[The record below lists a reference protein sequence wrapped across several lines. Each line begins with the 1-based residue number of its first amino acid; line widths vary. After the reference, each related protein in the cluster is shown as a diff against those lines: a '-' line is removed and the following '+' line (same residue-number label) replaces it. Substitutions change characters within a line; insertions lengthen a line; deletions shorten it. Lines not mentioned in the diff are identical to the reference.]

1 MTKDE
6 LLTQFPQLHAALLA
20 EGVAQGQTA
29 ERKRISSH
37 FRSAKIHGAKI
48 SGSIAVAVKHIDTGS
63 SIQDD
68 DVYVE
73 YQEAGAAHRETANR
87 QEDSDEAGKA
97 LEGAKAP
104 TAQTLDNGDKVAAAM
119 GLTAPKKTAA

>member
-1 MTKDE
+1 MTEEE
-6 LLTQFPQLHAALLA
+6 LLAQFPNLHAAVLA
-20 EGVAQGQTA
+20 KGVASGQGA

-48 SGSIAVAVKHIDTGS
+48 TGSLAVAVKHIDTGS

-68 DVYVE
+68 EVYVE

-87 QEDSDEAGKA
+87 QEESDEAGRA
-97 LEGAKAP
+97 LDGAKAP
-104 TAQTLDNGDKVAAAM
+104 TAPTADNGDKVAAAM

>member
-1 MTKDE
+1 MTEEE
-6 LLTQFPQLHAALLA
+6 LLAQFPALHASMLA
-20 EGVAQGQTA
+20 KGTAQGQA
-29 ERKRISSH
+29 SERKRISSH
-37 FRSAKIHGAKI
+37 FRSAKIHGAKLT
-48 SGSIAVAVKHIDTGS
+48 GAVEVAVKHIDTGS

-87 QEDSDEAGKA
+87 QADSDEAGKA

-104 TAQTLDNGDKVAAAM
+104 TVTTADNGDKVAAAM
-119 GLTAPKKTAA
+119 GLTVPKKTAA